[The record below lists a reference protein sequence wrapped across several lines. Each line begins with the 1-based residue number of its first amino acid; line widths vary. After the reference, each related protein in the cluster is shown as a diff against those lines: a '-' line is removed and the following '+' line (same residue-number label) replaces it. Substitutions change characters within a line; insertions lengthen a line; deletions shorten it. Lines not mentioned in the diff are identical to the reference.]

1 MVSLPAFFLTN
12 PVARSFVVVDRFNA
26 PRDYTFAPQRL
37 QLHEGIDLRAVDDQG
52 HPVAVLAAQRGVVEQ
67 VGFAAQGYGNYV
79 RISHPWGNQRYV
91 TWYGHLTEIH
101 IEKGAFVLA
110 GQKLGIAGTTGF
122 STGIHLHVTL
132 QFIGHGLQNY
142 TVADVVDPEPY
153 FKLDALPQFDEAWY
167 VEDITVPDKTV
178 MEPAQNFNKVWRLRN
193 TGTTTWK
200 DGYKLAYV
208 KDDQMGGPND
218 TPLPSVPV
226 QPGQLTNAE
235 VRLTAPSQAGLRLGT
250 WQLKNRDNQTFP
262 QELSV
267 IVDVKTAQAFDQA
280 AFVADVTV
288 PDGTV
293 IQPGESF
300 VKTWRLRNSGTTTWT
315 TAYTLRF
322 VSDNRMNGPASVS
335 LPRKVAPG
343 EIVEVSVTLTAPPEA
358 GRQRSTWKL
367 HNAAGKPF
375 DYMMYAEI
383 QVPQSA
389 PPVGKRS
396 EASYMADLTIP
407 DGTVIQ
413 PGDTFV
419 KTWRIRNSGETTWG
433 AGYTL
438 AFFGDEK
445 MGGPDSVPLPQAK
458 PGDVVVISVTL
469 KAPDAAGE
477 HRSTW
482 KGRDPQG
489 KFFEFD
495 VFALIDVP
503 EKEQPT
509 PELNEIMYVT
519 DVTIPDGTTMKP
531 GENFVKTWRVRN
543 TGTTTWGAG
552 YTLAFFGGDK
562 MKGPDAVALPPLK
575 PSEVA
580 DVSLMLTAPKT
591 SGMSK
596 CTWKAHDPQGK
607 VFEHYL
613 FALIDVV
620 DPTQSFDLLPY
631 LRGDGRLYDLQFNWA
646 GGGAQRVQTQV
657 DGIRFYHS
665 KYTEWEELWSDDFFI
680 YRGTDTSPGNGE
692 VYTLYENGQYGSPW
706 IPRKM
711 TIGVPFRRTPL
722 VVFRRKSDGSEVPGK
737 KFVHTTWIQLEA
749 VHSKLKLASGVEL
762 ANVAVLAAMEDVGGK
777 PKSTP
782 FERYYYAQKHGL
794 VQWEGSLGRSTLVN
808 EFAPGTV
815 PNNVR
820 EVLPWLTR

>member
-1 MVSLPAFFLTN
+1 MWSST
-12 PVARSFVVVDRFNA
+12 SFNA

-52 HPVAVLAAQRGVVEQ
+52 HPVAVMAAQRGVVEQ

-79 RISHPWGNQRYV
+79 RISHPWGDQRYV

-110 GQKLGIAGTTGF
+110 GQKIGVAGTTGF
-122 STGIHLHVTL
+122 STGIHLHLTL

-142 TVADVVDPEPY
+142 TVDDVVDPEPY

-167 VEDITVPDKTV
+167 VEDVTVPDKTV
-178 MEPAQNFNKVWRLRN
+178 MEPGQTFNKVWRVRN

-235 VRLTAPSQAGLRLGT
+235 VRLIAPGQAGLRQGT

-438 AFFGDEK
+438 AFFGDEQ

-495 VFALIDVP
+495 VFALIEVP

-509 PELNEIMYVT
+509 PELNEIMYVA

-596 CTWKAHDPQGK
+596 STWKAHDPQGK

-657 DGIRFYHS
+657 DGIRFYHV

-749 VHSKLKLASGVEL
+749 VHSKLKLASGIEL

-794 VQWEGSLGRSTLVN
+794 VRGKDR
-808 EFAPGTV
+808 
-815 PNNVR
+815 
-820 EVLPWLTR
+820 

>member
-1 MVSLPAFFLTN
+1 MASLPAFFLTN
-12 PVARSFVVVDRFNA
+12 PVARSFVVIDRFNA

-52 HPVAVLAAQRGVVEQ
+52 HPVAVKAAQRGVVEQ

-132 QFIGHGLQNY
+132 QFVGHGLQNY

-167 VEDITVPDKTV
+167 VEDVTVPDKTV
-178 MEPAQNFNKVWRLRN
+178 MEPGQNFNKVWRVRN

-235 VRLTAPSQAGLRLGT
+235 VRLTAPGQAGLRQGT

-433 AGYTL
+433 VGYTL
-438 AFFGDEK
+438 AFFGNEQ

-458 PGDVVVISVTL
+458 PGDIVVISVTL

-495 VFALIDVP
+495 VFALIEVP

-531 GENFVKTWRVRN
+531 DENFVKTWRVRN

-562 MKGPDAVALPPLK
+562 MEGPDAVALPPLK

-596 CTWKAHDPQGK
+596 STWKAHDPQGK

-808 EFAPGTV
+808 EFAPGSA